1 MLDLGRASRST
12 PMSLPPPLQRI
23 NLERHGGSWRSAAAT
38 DWRSAAGSSS
48 SSSSSSSSDVG
59 GTALLRHATA
69 FATLVNHRNT
79 QYVGT
84 IGVGSPPQPFRLVF
98 DTGSANTWLYSAA
111 CTSTTCA
118 NHRQFARDASST
130 YAPLGRSL
138 TIQYGSGNVSGI
150 LGSDTFTLGER
161 RVPGVTFGE
170 MTAQNGTAFAH
181 GKFDGVV
188 GLAFLQLAIAGSTPL
203 LDHMCVSGMLPRCL
217 FSFYF
222 NAQGGQ
228 DGSQLFLGGI
238 DPARMAEPFLTFHP
252 VQRAAYWELALHD
265 VSVGS
270 RSLNLCP
277 QGCRVAIDTGTSL
290 ITGPSAS
297 IAALEALVP
306 IAEDCSNVDSLPP
319 VVFALQGRSYTI
331 PPQDYVVF
339 FTEGEQTSCV
349 LGFRALDIRPPRGPI
364 WILGDVF
371 LRKYFSVFDKSHPS
385 GPRVGFALAR
395 HDTSHQPQAGPVAVA
410 ALPAAATTPAAAAAT
425 PTAAP
430 TTTAAA
436 TITAIA
442 AAIAAPNVSLGAIDL
457 SAATARKLAELPPPP
472 PPRNPSPS
480 PPPPPRSP
488 LMTQEGLR
496 EVRSTMKSKAR
507 PPFMAQQQQTQQ
519 AAGGGP
525 QSAALFEQALQPEAL
540 AQALARQPEALAALA
555 SWVDAA
561 RRPHEPHG
569 HEHSGSPPHG
579 NAASPRTEAAARDAA
594 PAAAP
599 AAASAAA
606 SAAAARAA
614 VAAWAAA
621 TPGVGRQQ
629 LSGSAAGVP
638 QSPSA
643 SFMIAAPGTRGAQ
656 PSAPRQDIAPVGW
669 PAVAAPI

>member
-1 MLDLGRASRST
+1 MA
-12 PMSLPPPLQRI
+12 LPLPLQRI

-38 DWRSAAGSSS
+38 DWSAAG
-48 SSSSSSSSDVG
+48 SSSDVG

-111 CTSTTCA
+111 CTTTTCA
-118 NHRQFARDASST
+118 NHRQFTRDASST

-138 TIQYGSGNVSGI
+138 TIQYGSGNVSGL

-188 GLAFLQLAIAGSTPL
+188 GLAFQQLAIAGSTPL

-297 IAALEALVP
+297 IAALEALIP

-395 HDTSHQPQAGPVAVA
+395 HDAPQQPQGGPVAVA
-410 ALPAAATTPAAAAAT
+410 DPPAAATTPAAAAAT
-425 PTAAP
+425 PTAAAP
-430 TTTAAA
+430 T
-436 TITAIA
+436 TAIA
-442 AAIAAPNVSLGAIDL
+442 AAIAGPNVSMGAIDL
-457 SAATARKLAELPPPP
+457 SAAPARELAELSPPP

-488 LMTQEGLR
+488 LMTREGLR
-496 EVRSTMKSKAR
+496 EVRNTMKRREKPR
-507 PPFMAQQQQTQQ
+507 LMAQQQAQQ
-519 AAGGGP
+519 GAGGGR
-525 QSAALFEQALQPEAL
+525 QGAALFEQALQPEAL
-540 AQALARQPEALAALA
+540 AEALARQPEALAALA

-561 RRPHEPHG
+561 RRPHDPHG
-569 HEHSGSPPHG
+569 HEHRGSPPHG
-579 NAASPRTEAAARDAA
+579 DAASPLTEAAARDAA

-599 AAASAAA
+599 AAA

-621 TPGVGRQQ
+621 TPGVERQQ

-643 SFMIAAPGTRGAQ
+643 SFMFSAPGTRGAQ
-656 PSAPRQDIAPVGW
+656 PSAPRQDGAVGG

>member
-1 MLDLGRASRST
+1 MA
-12 PMSLPPPLQRI
+12 LPPPLQRI

-48 SSSSSSSSDVG
+48 SSDVA

-111 CTSTTCA
+111 CTTTTCA
-118 NHRQFARDASST
+118 NHRQFTRDASST

-138 TIQYGSGNVSGI
+138 TIQYGSGNVSGL

-188 GLAFLQLAIAGSTPL
+188 GLAFQQLAIAGSTPL

-297 IAALEALVP
+297 IAALEALIP

-395 HDTSHQPQAGPVAVA
+395 HDTPHQPQGGPVAVA
-410 ALPAAATTPAAAAAT
+410 DSPAAATTPAAAAAAAT
-425 PTAAP
+425 STAAAP
-430 TTTAAA
+430 T
-436 TITAIA
+436 TAIA
-442 AAIAAPNVSLGAIDL
+442 AAIAGPNVSMGAIDL
-457 SAATARKLAELPPPP
+457 SAAPARELAELSPPP

-488 LMTQEGLR
+488 LMTREGLR
-496 EVRSTMKSKAR
+496 EVRNAMKSRER
-507 PPFMAQQQQTQQ
+507 PPLMAQQQAQQ
-519 AAGGGP
+519 GAGGGP
-525 QSAALFEQALQPEAL
+525 QAAALFEQALQPEAL
-540 AQALARQPEALAALA
+540 AEALARQPEALAALA

-561 RRPHEPHG
+561 RRPHDPHG
-569 HEHSGSPPHG
+569 HEHRGSPPHG
-579 NAASPRTEAAARDAA
+579 DAASPLTEAAARDVA

-599 AAASAAA
+599 AAASA
-606 SAAAARAA
+606 AAAARAA

-621 TPGVGRQQ
+621 TPGVERQQ

-638 QSPSA
+638 QSPSV
-643 SFMIAAPGTRGAQ
+643 SFMFAAPGTRGAR
-656 PSAPRQDIAPVGW
+656 PSAPRQDGAVGG

>member
-1 MLDLGRASRST
+1 
-12 PMSLPPPLQRI
+12 MSLPLPLQQI
-23 NLERHGGSWRSAAAT
+23 NLQRHGGSWRSAAAT
-38 DWRSAAGSSS
+38 DWSAAGSSN
-48 SSSSSSSSDVG
+48 DVG

-111 CTSTTCA
+111 CTTTTCA
-118 NHRQFARDASST
+118 NHRQFACDASST

-138 TIQYGSGNVSGI
+138 TIQYGSGNVSGL

-188 GLAFLQLAIAGSTPL
+188 GLAFQQLAIAGSTPL

-297 IAALEALVP
+297 IAALEALIP

-371 LRKYFSVFDKSHPS
+371 LRRYFSVFDKSHPS

-395 HDTSHQPQAGPVAVA
+395 HDAPQQPQGGPVAVA
-410 ALPAAATTPAAAAAT
+410 DPPAAATAPAAAAAT
-425 PTAAP
+425 PTAAAP
-430 TTTAAA
+430 SLTLATATAATA
-436 TITAIA
+436 TVAPTAIA

-457 SAATARKLAELPPPP
+457 SAAPARKLAELSPPP

-480 PPPPPRSP
+480 PPPLP

-496 EVRSTMKSKAR
+496 EVRNRMKSKER
-507 PPFMAQQQQTQQ
+507 PPLMAQQQAQQ
-519 AAGGGP
+519 GAGGGP
-525 QSAALFEQALQPEAL
+525 QGAALFEQALQPEAL
-540 AQALARQPEALAALA
+540 AEALARQPEALAALA

-561 RRPHEPHG
+561 RRPHDPHS
-569 HEHSGSPPHG
+569 HEHRGAPLHG
-579 NAASPRTEAAARDAA
+579 DAASRLTEAAARDAA

-599 AAASAAA
+599 AAA

-621 TPGVGRQQ
+621 TPGVERQQ

-638 QSPSA
+638 QSPSV
-643 SFMIAAPGTRGAQ
+643 SFMFTAPGTRGAQ
-656 PSAPRQDIAPVGW
+656 PSAPRQDGAVGR
-669 PAVAAPI
+669 PAVAAPM